1 MNKWSITKKT
11 YIALLASY
19 ALVAGVGVVL
29 FAKVEE
35 FLQTQQWV
43 AHTNEV
49 TAELNQI
56 TLSLVNMETGL
67 RGYAVAGEAKFL
79 EPFDLGKLAFDR
91 HINKVSKLVSDNPAQ
106 VARVKRIEE
115 MKNQWFATDVAD
127 TKAERQKTNEGK
139 MAQKDFEASF
149 NLGKGKAMMDGMRAQ
164 INQCID
170 AESSL
175 LGVRKAA
182 FESATSAAK
191 GWVVFGLSAAV
202 IVGLGLVGW
211 VVMQTSRVLRVATDS
226 LILGSE
232 QIASAAKQ
240 VSSSSQGLAA
250 GASSQAG
257 SLEETSASIEELTGM
272 TRNNSQNADQA
283 KSIAQTARESA
294 DQSATAVTKLNTAMS
309 ELKVSNSEVAKIVKS
324 IDEIA
329 FQTNILALNAAVEA
343 ARAGEAGAGFAVV
356 AEEVRSLAQRSA
368 QAAKETANKIDNALA
383 KSEDGARISD
393 DVAASLNG
401 IIEQVRKLDALVTS
415 IATASKEQSQGIGQV
430 NGAVVQIDKV
440 TQSNAAAAEE
450 CASASEELN
459 AQAAELNTLV
469 GSLLNLVGGRREGD
483 ADGQLG
489 TPKPGG
495 QRRADR
501 VRAPKSSAAHANLF
515 MQTPKEVVPETRS
528 NGSRQKEVVHV
539 GSGEEQTDRFFN

>member
-11 YIALLASY
+11 YFALLASY
-19 ALVAGVGVVL
+19 ALVVGVGVML
-29 FAKVEE
+29 FSKVEE
-35 FLQTQQWV
+35 FLNTQQWV
-43 AHTNEV
+43 GHTNEV
-49 TAELNQI
+49 TAELNLL

-67 RGYAVAGEAKFL
+67 RGYAVAGDAKFL
-79 EPFDLGKLAFDR
+79 EPFDFGKAAFDE
-91 HINKVSKLVSDNPAQ
+91 HFKKVIELVSDNPTQ
-106 VARVKRIEE
+106 VARLKRIEE
-115 MKNQWFATDVAD
+115 MKNQWFATDVVD

-149 NLGKGKAMMDGMRAQ
+149 NLGKGKVMMDGMRSQ
-164 INQCID
+164 ITQCTD

-175 LGVRKAA
+175 LVVRKAS
-182 FESATSAAK
+182 FERAAVGAK
-191 GWVVFGLSAAV
+191 GWIVYGLSTAV
-202 IVGLGLVGW
+202 VVGIGLVGW
-211 VVMQTSRVLRVATDS
+211 VVLQTSRVLRVATDS
-226 LILGSE
+226 LILGSD

-240 VSSSSQGLAA
+240 VSSSSQSLAA
-250 GASSQAG
+250 GASTQAG

-272 TRNNSQNADQA
+272 TRNNAQNADQA

-294 DQSATAVTKLNTAMS
+294 DQSATAVAKLNTAMS

-356 AEEVRSLAQRSA
+356 AEEVRDLAQRSA

-393 DVAASLNG
+393 EVSASLNG
-401 IIEQVRKLDALVTS
+401 IIEHVRKLDALVTS

-430 NGAVVQIDKV
+430 NGAVVQIDNV

-450 CASASEELN
+450 CASASEELD
-459 AQAAELNTLV
+459 AQAAELKNLV
-469 GSLLNLVGGRREGD
+469 GSLLNLVGGRRKND

-489 TPKPGG
+489 ALRPGG
-495 QRRADR
+495 QRRADH
-501 VRAPKSSAAHANLF
+501 VSAAKSSTAHTNVSV
-515 MQTPKEVVPETRS
+515 QTPKAAAPETRS
-528 NGSRQKEVVHV
+528 NASRKQEV
-539 GSGEEQTDRFFN
+539 GNAGPGDGETDRFFK

>member
-1 MNKWSITKKT
+1 MNTWSITKKT
-11 YIALLASY
+11 YTALLASY

-29 FAKVEE
+29 LVKVEE
-35 FLQTQQWV
+35 FLQAQQWV

-79 EPFDLGKLAFDR
+79 EPFDFGKAAFDS
-91 HINKVSKLVSDNPAQ
+91 HFKKVSELVSDNPTQ
-106 VARVKRIEE
+106 GARLKRIEE
-115 MKNQWFATDVAD
+115 MKNLWFATDVAD

-139 MAQKDFEASF
+139 MAQKEFEASF
-149 NLGKGKAMMDGMRAQ
+149 NRGKGKAMMDGMRAQ
-164 INQCID
+164 ISQCIE
-170 AESSL
+170 AETTL

-182 FESATSAAK
+182 FESATAGAK
-191 GWVVFGLSAAV
+191 GWIVFGLSAAI
-202 IVGLGLVGW
+202 IVGVGLVGW

-240 VSSSSQGLAA
+240 VSSSSQSLAG
-250 GASSQAG
+250 GASTQAA

-272 TRNNSQNADQA
+272 TRNNAENADQA

-294 DQSATAVTKLNTAMS
+294 DQSATAVTKLNIAMS

-368 QAAKETANKIDNALA
+368 QAAKETASKIDNTLA

-393 DVAASLNG
+393 EVAGSLNG
-401 IIEQVRKLDALVTS
+401 IIEHVRKLDGLVSS
-415 IATASKEQSQGIGQV
+415 IANASKEQSQGIGQV

-459 AQAAELNTLV
+459 AQAAELNNLV
-469 GSLLNLVGGRREGD
+469 GSLLNLVGGRREND
-483 ADGQLG
+483 ANGQLG
-489 TPKPGG
+489 TPQPGG

-501 VRAPKSSAAHANLF
+501 VSAAKSPNAPF
-515 MQTPKEVVPETRS
+515 RASGQTPKAAAVRLRS
-528 NGSRQKEVVHV
+528 GGSRQKEVVNAKAV
-539 GSGEEQTDRFFN
+539 DRESDNFFS

>member
-19 ALVAGVGVVL
+19 ALVAGVGIKL
-29 FAKVEE
+29 FFRVEE
-35 FLQTQQWV
+35 FLLTQHWV

-79 EPFDLGKLAFDR
+79 EPFDFGKAAFES
-91 HINKVSKLVSDNPAQ
+91 HIKRVSELVSDNPAQ

-164 INQCID
+164 IGQCIEV
-170 AESSL
+170 ESSL

-182 FESATSAAK
+182 FESAAAGAK
-191 GWVVFGLSAAV
+191 GWVVFGLSSAV
-202 IVGLGLVGW
+202 VVGLGLVGW
-211 VVMQTSRVLRVATDS
+211 VIRQTSRVLRVATDS

-232 QIASAAKQ
+232 QIAAAAKQ

-250 GASSQAG
+250 GASTQAG

-272 TRNNSQNADQA
+272 TRNNSENADQA

-294 DQSATAVTKLNTAMS
+294 DLSATAVTKLNTAMS
-309 ELKVSNSEVAKIVKS
+309 ELKISNSEVAKIVKS

-393 DVAASLNG
+393 EVAASLNG
-401 IIEQVRKLDALVTS
+401 IIEHVRKLDALVTS

-430 NGAVVQIDKV
+430 NGAVVEIDKV

-459 AQAAELNTLV
+459 AQAAELNILV
-469 GSLLNLVGGRREGD
+469 GSLLNLVGGRREND
-483 ADGQLG
+483 AAGIAG
-489 TPKPGG
+489 TPEPGG
-495 QRRADR
+495 QRRADPAGSANAPTAR
-501 VRAPKSSAAHANLF
+501 VHESVR
-515 MQTPKEVVPETRS
+515 TPKTAAPAMRP
-528 NGSRQKEVVHV
+528 NGSRQKEAVIA
-539 GSGEEQTDRFFN
+539 GSDDGESDRFFS